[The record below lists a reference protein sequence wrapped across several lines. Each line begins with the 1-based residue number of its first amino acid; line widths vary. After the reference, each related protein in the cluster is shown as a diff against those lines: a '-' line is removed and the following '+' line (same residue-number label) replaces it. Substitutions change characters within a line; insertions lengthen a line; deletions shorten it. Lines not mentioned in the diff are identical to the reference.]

1 MRRNIQVRYDL
12 GMDIEYPGFGTLVID
27 GRRYD
32 HDVVIE
38 DGKVTERD
46 KSPSKPLKARH
57 GHTPL
62 SVEESIPWSGPRLI
76 VGTGYS
82 GSLPVLPEIGHEAK
96 RRNVELLMAT
106 TEEAVALL
114 SNSDEPNVNAILH
127 VTC

>member
-1 MRRNIQVRYDL
+1 
-12 GMDIEYPGFGTLVID
+12 MDIEYPSFGTLVID

-38 DGKVTERD
+38 DGKVMERD
-46 KSPSKPLKARH
+46 KSPSKPLKARY

-62 SVEESIPWSGPRLI
+62 SVEEAIPWSGPRLI

-82 GSLPVLPEIGHEAK
+82 GSLPVLPEIEHEAK

-106 TEEAVALL
+106 TAEAVGLL
-114 SNSDEPNVNAILH
+114 SNSDEPTVNAILH